1 MRGETY
7 SFPYYTPAMLKP
19 TERTRTAAR
28 RSRRKP
34 TRAESAMWKL
44 LRDRRLGDWKFR
56 RQMPNGPY
64 IADFCCPALK
74 LIIELDGGVHVLR
87 AESDAKRDG
96 WLTAKAGFTVLRFG
110 NEVVLGDPAMV
121 FEAVRRHAARRN

>member
-1 MRGETY
+1 
-7 SFPYYTPAMLKP
+7 
-19 TERTRTAAR
+19 
-28 RSRRKP
+28 
-34 TRAESAMWKL
+34 MWKL

-56 RQMPNGPY
+56 RQMPIGPY

-87 AESDAKRDG
+87 AESDAARDG

-110 NEVVLGDPAMV
+110 NEVVVRDTALV
-121 FEAVRRHAARRN
+121 LEAVRRHAARQA